1 MDQIAEGDE
10 YDCTDIPNTLLNLA
24 GNITLFISDAEVIK
38 DMLGAKNAQIDKTG
52 LFDGMFR
59 NFFGR
64 SFVLGP
70 TDELWRRKR
79 KATAHAFY
87 KDRLVH
93 MLETERDIV
102 LKIQANWIAQIDA
115 SKDGSVEIDL
125 SKDVIK
131 IFQKFLIMVIF
142 GEDID
147 DQAINIQK
155 YITTDGGFEP
165 ATMGL
170 SDALE
175 ETNM

>member
-52 LFDGMFR
+52 LFEGMFR

-64 SFVLGP
+64 SFVLGR

-93 MLETERDIV
+93 MLDTERDIV
-102 LKIQANWIAQIDA
+102 L
-115 SKDGSVEIDL
+115 
-125 SKDVIK
+125 
-131 IFQKFLIMVIF
+131 
-142 GEDID
+142 
-147 DQAINIQK
+147 
-155 YITTDGGFEP
+155 
-165 ATMGL
+165 
-170 SDALE
+170 
-175 ETNM
+175 